1 MATSGSNSETTSIN
15 NVSVFLDNGTTSKPP
30 RFNPSNFSLW
40 KNRMLLFMEGIDSR
54 YLTILRDGPLV
65 PRVWDRFNKDKD
77 GSSSE
82 EDRTSATGRFILK
95 SEKKYTEEDWKLV
108 SLDTKVKSI
117 IAMSLPDEVYHSLVN
132 FSTAKEMWSTLCVLY
147 EGSNEVKKSKKIS
160 LVRKYE
166 LFCHEK
172 GESITNYYNRFNS
185 LLNDLLLLGKVYD
198 NEEVLNK
205 FMDGLPDFWENIC
218 TCIKTSK
225 DLETMPLT
233 VLFGTLVNYEQT
245 KLQRKSLIR
254 DVKTSSIAF
263 MSENSKSK
271 SVCVPQITFPGSD
284 SDVSDVEDH
293 HLSSEVHD
301 CDGDDE
307 GTDACVDQL
316 SDEMAMSGFSRK
328 PSSRFR
334 NGKRFT
340 NGRSF
345 SKSTTC
351 FNCGKKGHF
360 SADCKS
366 SQQSIRPS
374 FGPHRPSRSGSL
386 QSDGSERSSSE
397 RFEKSSSDR
406 FERSSSGRFER
417 SGDSSDK
424 AAVKYKA
431 KYVREKERNAARK
444 GKGLL
449 AESNDWV
456 DEPTSS
462 DDEPKET
469 VNCLMAI
476 IDEDMEEDSSTAL
489 VSTEIPSTSKVH
501 PFHSLTESEKINAY
515 DSLTV
520 DYHNLK
526 HEKKKISALV
536 KSLSSQLRDYSAQS
550 KELEKLKT
558 DIDDLKTINS
568 VISKEKYKLQNLLQ
582 NEQKVVEKWNTASRN
597 LSQIFKDQIPH
608 DDKTGLGYW
617 KSDFE
622 MAFPPSA
629 SELSDL
635 PLNVSSDDLLSS
647 DSMSMCSVNSLDL
660 REQLK
665 FGNFVKAK
673 ELQEVNDSNDFE
685 TPDLSV
691 NHLLNNLTIDD
702 ECSSSSKPSKIP
714 KIDFPK
720 NKRSIDKNKGKFV
733 AHFSEPSKRK
743 ASKAQPPFVPRSV
756 NLNKE
761 THFSK
766 GKGVLGVKPQEPHI
780 KLNFLKKTVCNAP
793 NMTFNYR
800 KCYNCGDTSHYAKD
814 CPSDKIDRKSA
825 LPSSSKPKG
834 PKAKWVIKPH
844 KTWYLDSGCSRH
856 MTGNKSLLLN
866 YVSEKGPSVTF
877 GDDAKGITKG
887 YGTLSNGIITFN
899 KVAYV
904 EGLMHNLLSI
914 SQLCDLGYK
923 VIFDICACNVI
934 NNQGESVLSGSRKEN
949 VYIIN
954 MDNNTETESICF
966 ISDDAEKKSWL
977 WHKKLS
983 HLNFRTLHSLS
994 SKDLVI
1000 GLPKLNI
1007 LKDKVCG
1014 ACEKGKISRS
1024 SFKSKQ
1030 NFSINTPLQLLHVDL
1045 CGPVSTPSLGGKRYI
1060 LVLVDEFSRF
1070 TWTFFL
1076 RHKGDAAEEI
1086 ILFIKKI
1093 EVRTGLPVRSIRSD
1107 NGTEFKNYT
1116 LDAFLNDKGISQ
1128 QFSAVRSPQQNG
1140 VVERKNRTLC
1150 EAARS
1155 MLCEANLPTYF
1166 WAEAVNTAC
1175 YTQNRSLIT
1184 KRLGKTPYELF
1195 KGKKP
1200 KIGFFHVFGCTCYVL
1215 NDRDHLGKFDP
1226 KGDEGIFVGY
1236 SLTPKAY
1243 RVYNLRRKC
1252 IDESIHVDFDDSKTS
1267 SLSSN
1272 SEELNDWVDSYLGPD
1287 PSPPFVNPSS
1297 FSPHSNEPS
1306 TSSNPNVTQ
1315 AIVPFQPT
1323 NNSQTHLFTDPQS
1336 SNPNLSSP
1344 LPHLHNHPHPLPPA
1358 IKWTRD
1364 HPIDQII
1371 GDQQAG
1377 VRTRRGTGNICLYV
1391 NFLSIT
1397 EPKSVNEALSDPSW
1411 VLAMQEELEQFIRNK
1426 VWKLVPKP
1434 FLKTIIGT
1442 KWIFRNKMDELG
1454 TVVRNKARLVA
1465 QGYRQEEGI
1474 DYDETF
1480 APVARLEAIRIFL
1493 AHAAFLNI
1501 KVYQMDVKSAFLNGK
1516 LSEEVYVKQPPGF
1529 EDPHHPDYV
1538 YKLDKALY
1546 GLKQAPRAWY
1556 DTLSEFLTSNKY
1568 IRGKID
1574 NTLFFKKKAGNIIL
1588 VQIYVD
1594 DIIFG
1599 ATDPSMCDEF
1609 ANLMSTNYEMS
1620 MMGELSFFLGLQVKQ
1635 TKEGIFINQS
1645 KYTKDLLKKFSFESC
1660 SPMKT
1665 PMAPPLKLDSDPN
1678 GNSVNITEYR
1688 GMIGSLLYLTAS
1700 RPDIMFSTCLCA
1712 RFQADPKESHL
1723 YAVKRIFRYLKGT
1736 PDLGLWYPKDS
1747 GFDLIGYSD
1756 SDFAGS
1762 KLDRKST
1769 TGSCQLLGG
1778 KLVSWS
1784 SKKQH
1789 SVSTSTAEAEYVA
1802 AGSCCAQIL
1811 WMKNQLQDYDQQFTQ
1826 VPILCDN
1833 SSAIAIANNPVLHS
1847 RSKHIDIRYHF
1858 IRDHISKGDIEL
1870 HFIPTE
1876 YQLADLFT
1884 KPLDEARF
1892 NFLVGE
1898 LGMINLS

>member
-1 MATSGSNSETTSIN
+1 MATSGSNSETTNVN
-15 NVSVFLDNGTTSKPP
+15 NVSVFLGNGTTSKPP
-30 RFNPSNFSLW
+30 RFNPTNFSLW
-40 KNRMLLFMEGIDSR
+40 KNRMLLFMEAIDSR

-65 PRVWDRFNKDKD
+65 PRDRFNKDKD

-82 EDRTSATGRFILK
+82 EDRSSATGRFILK
-95 SEKKYTEEDWKLV
+95 SEKR
-108 SLDTKVKSI
+108 
-117 IAMSLPDEVYHSLVN
+117 MSLPDPDV
-132 FSTAKEMWSTLCVLY
+132 FSPMGPKDPLPGDLKNLPLTD
-147 EGSNEVKKSKKIS
+147 SK
-160 LVRKYE
+160 
-166 LFCHEK
+166 
-172 GESITNYYNRFNS
+172 
-185 LLNDLLLLGKVYD
+185 
-198 NEEVLNK
+198 
-205 FMDGLPDFWENIC
+205 GLPPKD
-218 TCIKTSK
+218 SK
-225 DLETMPLT
+225 DL
-233 VLFGTLVNYEQT
+233 
-245 KLQRKSLIR
+245 
-254 DVKTSSIAF
+254 
-263 MSENSKSK
+263 
-271 SVCVPQITFPGSD
+271 
-284 SDVSDVEDH
+284 
-293 HLSSEVHD
+293 
-301 CDGDDE
+301 
-307 GTDACVDQL
+307 
-316 SDEMAMSGFSRK
+316 
-328 PSSRFR
+328 
-334 NGKRFT
+334 
-340 NGRSF
+340 
-345 SKSTTC
+345 
-351 FNCGKKGHF
+351 
-360 SADCKS
+360 
-366 SQQSIRPS
+366 
-374 FGPHRPSRSGSL
+374 
-386 QSDGSERSSSE
+386 
-397 RFEKSSSDR
+397 
-406 FERSSSGRFER
+406 
-417 SGDSSDK
+417 

-431 KYVREKERNAARK
+431 NYVREKERNAARK

-489 VSTEIPSTSKVH
+489 VSIEIPSTSNVH
-501 PFHSLTESEKINAY
+501 PFHSLTKSEKINAY
-515 DSLTV
+515 DSLAV

-526 HEKKKISALV
+526 HEKKKMSALV

-550 KELEKLKT
+550 IELEKLKS

-568 VISKEKYKLQNLLQ
+568 VISKEKYKLQICSKRNKKLLK
-582 NEQKVVEKWNTASRN
+582 NGTLLPEIFLKSFKIRFLMMIK
-597 LSQIFKDQIPH
+597 LSE
-608 DDKTGLGYW
+608 
-617 KSDFE
+617 FE
-622 MAFPPSA
+622 IAFPPSA

-635 PLNVSSDDLLSS
+635 PLNVSSDDFLSL
-647 DSMSMCSVNSLDL
+647 DSISMCSVNSLDL

-665 FGNFVKAK
+665 FGNFLKAK
-673 ELQEVNDSNDFE
+673 DLQEANDSNDFE
-685 TPDLSV
+685 NPDLSV
-691 NHLLNNLTIDD
+691 NHVLNNLTIDD
-702 ECSSSSKPSKIP
+702 ECSSSSKPSNIP

-720 NKRSIDKNKGKFV
+720 NEKSIGKNNGISV
-733 AHFSEPSKRK
+733 AHFSKPSKRK
-743 ASKAQPPFVPRSV
+743 A
-756 NLNKE
+756 
-761 THFSK
+761 
-766 GKGVLGVKPQEPHI
+766 
-780 KLNFLKKTVCNAP
+780 
-793 NMTFNYR
+793 
-800 KCYNCGDTSHYAKD
+800 KCYNCGDTSHFAKD
-814 CPSDKIDRKSA
+814 CSSDKIDRKSA
-825 LPSSSKPKG
+825 LPSSSEPKG

-856 MTGNKSLLLN
+856 MTENKSLLLN

-904 EGLMHNLLSI
+904 EGLMDNLLSI

-954 MDNNTETESICF
+954 MDNDTEAESICF

-994 SKDLVI
+994 SKGLVI

-1014 ACEKGKISRS
+1014 ACGRGKISRS

-1030 NFSINTPLQLLHVDL
+1030 NFSINTPLQCCTWIYVDQSAHQALVVKGTFSFYLMNSHV
-1045 CGPVSTPSLGGKRYI
+1045 SLGLSFSGTKEMHPNRLFSSSKR
-1060 LVLVDEFSRF
+1060 
-1070 TWTFFL
+1070 L
-1076 RHKGDAAEEI
+1076 RSGRV
-1086 ILFIKKI
+1086 FQ
-1093 EVRTGLPVRSIRSD
+1093 SIRSD
-1107 NGTEFKNYT
+1107 NGTKFKNYT
-1116 LDAFLNDKGISQ
+1116 LDTFLNDKGISQ
-1128 QFSAVRSPQQNG
+1128 QFSAVRTPPQNG

-1150 EAARS
+1150 EVARS
-1155 MLCEANLPTYF
+1155 MLS
-1166 WAEAVNTAC
+1166 C

-1200 KIGFFHVFGCTCYVL
+1200 KIGFFHVFGCICYVL

-1226 KGDEGIFVGY
+1226 KGNLHGIF
-1236 SLTPKAY
+1236 SHPKAY

-1252 IDESIHVDFDDSKTS
+1252 IDESIHVDFNDSKTS
-1267 SLSSN
+1267 SFSSN
-1272 SEELNDWVDSYLGPD
+1272 SKELNDWVDSYLGPD

-1297 FSPHSNEPS
+1297 FTPHYNEPS
-1306 TSSNPNVTQ
+1306 TSSNPNETQ
-1315 AIVPFQPT
+1315 AIVSFQPS
-1323 NNSQTHLFTDPQS
+1323 NNPQTQLYTDPQS
-1336 SNPNLSSP
+1336 FNPNMSSP
-1344 LPHLHNHPHPLPPA
+1344 IPYLHNHPHPLPPA
-1358 IKWTRD
+1358 IMWTWD

-1377 VRTRRGTGNICLYV
+1377 VRTRRGTRNICLYV
-1391 NFLSIT
+1391 NFLSIS
-1397 EPKSVNEALSDPSW
+1397 EPKFINEALSDPSR
-1411 VLAMQEELEQFIRNK
+1411 VLATQEKLEQFIRNK

-1434 FLKTIIGT
+1434 FLKTIIET

-1493 AHAAFLNI
+1493 AHVAFLNI

-1516 LSEEVYVKQPPGF
+1516 LSEEVYLQEPGM
-1529 EDPHHPDYV
+1529 
-1538 YKLDKALY
+1538 
-1546 GLKQAPRAWY
+1546 
-1556 DTLSEFLTSNKY
+1556 TSNKY

-1574 NTLFFKKKAGNIIL
+1574 NTLFVKKKAGNIIL

-1599 ATDPSMCDEF
+1599 AIDPSMCDEF
-1609 ANLMSTNYEMS
+1609 ANLMSTHYEMS

-1645 KYTKDLLKKFSFESC
+1645 KYTKDLVKKFSFESC
-1660 SPMKT
+1660 SPIKT
-1665 PMAPPLKLDSDPN
+1665 LMAPPLKLDSDPN

-1723 YAVKRIFRYLKGT
+1723 NDIKRIFRYLKGT
-1736 PDLGLWYPKDS
+1736 PDLGLCYPKDS
-1747 GFDLIGYSD
+1747 GFDLLGYLD
-1756 SDFAGS
+1756 SNFAGS

-1769 TGSCQLLGG
+1769 TGRCQLLGG

-1784 SKKQH
+1784 SKNKH
-1789 SVSTSTAEAEYVA
+1789 SVSTSTTEAEYVA

-1833 SSAIAIANNPVLHS
+1833 SSAIARANNPVLHS
-1847 RSKHIDIRYHF
+1847 RSNF
-1858 IRDHISKGDIEL
+1858 LVGDHISKDDVEL

-1884 KPLDEARF
+1884 KPLYEARF
-1892 NFLVGE
+1892 NFLVGD
-1898 LGMINLS
+1898 LGMIKLS

>member
-1 MATSGSNSETTSIN
+1 
-15 NVSVFLDNGTTSKPP
+15 
-30 RFNPSNFSLW
+30 
-40 KNRMLLFMEGIDSR
+40 
-54 YLTILRDGPLV
+54 
-65 PRVWDRFNKDKD
+65 
-77 GSSSE
+77 
-82 EDRTSATGRFILK
+82 
-95 SEKKYTEEDWKLV
+95 
-108 SLDTKVKSI
+108 
-117 IAMSLPDEVYHSLVN
+117 MSLPDEVYHSLVN

-166 LFCHEK
+166 LFCNEK

-218 TCIKTSK
+218 TCIKTSM

-271 SVCVPQITFPGSD
+271 SMCVPQITFPGSD

-293 HLSSEVHD
+293 HLSSELHD

-316 SDEMAMSGFSRK
+316 SDEMAMSESPHPDSEMEKGSPMEDPSQNPPPASTVVRRVISQQIANQVSSPSDHPLGLIDLPDLVVFSRMGPK
-328 PSSRFR
+328 DPLPGDLK
-334 NGKRFT
+334 NLPLT
-340 NGRSF
+340 V
-345 SKSTTC
+345 SK
-351 FNCGKKGHF
+351 
-360 SADCKS
+360 
-366 SQQSIRPS
+366 
-374 FGPHRPSRSGSL
+374 GPLP
-386 QSDGSERSSSE
+386 E
-397 RFEKSSSDR
+397 
-406 FERSSSGRFER
+406 
-417 SGDSSDK
+417 DSSDK

-550 KELEKLKT
+550 KELEKLKS

-568 VISKEKYKLQNLLQ
+568 VISKEKYKLQNMLQ

-685 TPDLSV
+685 TLDVSV

-720 NKRSIDKNKGKFV
+720 NKKSIGKNKGKSV

-954 MDNNTETESICF
+954 MDNNTEAESICF

-1024 SFKSKQ
+1024 SFKSKK

-1076 RHKGDAAEEI
+1076 GHKGDAAEEI

-1116 LDAFLNDKGISQ
+1116 LDSFLNDKGISQ

-1166 WAEAVNTAC
+1166 WAEA
-1175 YTQNRSLIT
+1175 
-1184 KRLGKTPYELF
+1184 RLGKTPYELF

-1306 TSSNPNVTQ
+1306 TSSNPNETQ

-1323 NNSQTHLFTDPQS
+1323 NNSQTHLYTDPQS

-1397 EPKSVNEALSDPSW
+1397 EPKSVNEALSNPSW

-1599 ATDPSMCDEF
+1599 ATDSSMCDEF

-1665 PMAPPLKLDSDPN
+1665 PMAPPVKLDSDPN
-1678 GNSVNITEYR
+1678 GNSINITEYR

-1802 AGSCCAQIL
+1802 ARSCCAQIL

>member
-1 MATSGSNSETTSIN
+1 MSVMWRIITSPPKFMIVMVMMKAPMHVWTSYQM
-15 NVSVFLDNGTTSKPP
+15 KWPC
-30 RFNPSNFSLW
+30 R
-40 KNRMLLFMEGIDSR
+40 
-54 YLTILRDGPLV
+54 
-65 PRVWDRFNKDKD
+65 
-77 GSSSE
+77 
-82 EDRTSATGRFILK
+82 
-95 SEKKYTEEDWKLV
+95 V
-108 SLDTKVKSI
+108 SLESPH
-117 IAMSLPDEVYHSLVN
+117 PD
-132 FSTAKEMWSTLCVLY
+132 
-147 EGSNEVKKSKKIS
+147 
-160 LVRKYE
+160 
-166 LFCHEK
+166 
-172 GESITNYYNRFNS
+172 
-185 LLNDLLLLGKVYD
+185 
-198 NEEVLNK
+198 
-205 FMDGLPDFWENIC
+205 
-218 TCIKTSK
+218 
-225 DLETMPLT
+225 
-233 VLFGTLVNYEQT
+233 
-245 KLQRKSLIR
+245 
-254 DVKTSSIAF
+254 
-263 MSENSKSK
+263 SE
-271 SVCVPQITFPGSD
+271 
-284 SDVSDVEDH
+284 
-293 HLSSEVHD
+293 
-301 CDGDDE
+301 
-307 GTDACVDQL
+307 
-316 SDEMAMSGFSRK
+316 
-328 PSSRFR
+328 
-334 NGKRFT
+334 

-351 FNCGKKGHF
+351 FNCGTKGHF

-374 FGPHRPSRSGSL
+374 FVPHRPSRSGGL
-386 QSDGSERSSSE
+386 QSDGSERSSSG
-397 RFEKSSSDR
+397 RFEKSSPDR
-406 FERSSSGRFER
+406 FERSFSGRFER

-424 AAVKYKA
+424 AVVKYKA

-476 IDEDMEEDSSTAL
+476 IDEDMEEDSSTTL
-489 VSTEIPSTSKVH
+489 VSTEIPSTSK
-501 PFHSLTESEKINAY
+501 
-515 DSLTV
+515 
-520 DYHNLK
+520 
-526 HEKKKISALV
+526 
-536 KSLSSQLRDYSAQS
+536 
-550 KELEKLKT
+550 
-558 DIDDLKTINS
+558 
-568 VISKEKYKLQNLLQ
+568 
-582 NEQKVVEKWNTASRN
+582 
-597 LSQIFKDQIPH
+597 IPH

-617 KSDFE
+617 KSEFE

-647 DSMSMCSVNSLDL
+647 DSMCSVNSLDL

-685 TPDLSV
+685 TPDLS
-691 NHLLNNLTIDD
+691 
-702 ECSSSSKPSKIP
+702 
-714 KIDFPK
+714 
-720 NKRSIDKNKGKFV
+720 
-733 AHFSEPSKRK
+733 
-743 ASKAQPPFVPRSV
+743 ASKAQPPFVHRSV

-766 GKGVLGVKPQEPHI
+766 GKGVLGVKPQEPDI
-780 KLNFLKKTVCNAP
+780 KLNFLEKAVCNTP

-814 CPSDKIDRKSA
+814 CPSEKIDRKSA

-834 PKAKWVIKPH
+834 PKAKHV
-844 KTWYLDSGCSRH
+844 
-856 MTGNKSLLLN
+856 TGNKSLLLN

-887 YGTLSNGIITFN
+887 YG
-899 KVAYV
+899 
-904 EGLMHNLLSI
+904 
-914 SQLCDLGYK
+914 
-923 VIFDICACNVI
+923 
-934 NNQGESVLSGSRKEN
+934 ESVLSGSRKEN

-954 MDNNTETESICF
+954 MDNNTEAESICF

-1007 LKDKVCG
+1007 LKDRVCG

-1030 NFSINTPLQLLHVDL
+1030 NFSISTPLQLLHVDL
-1045 CGPVSTPSLGGKRYI
+1045 CGPVSTPSLGGKRNLSTI
-1060 LVLVDEFSRF
+1060 FCC
-1070 TWTFFL
+1070 
-1076 RHKGDAAEEI
+1076 
-1086 ILFIKKI
+1086 KI
-1093 EVRTGLPVRSIRSD
+1093 
-1107 NGTEFKNYT
+1107 
-1116 LDAFLNDKGISQ
+1116 
-1128 QFSAVRSPQQNG
+1128 SPQQNE

-1155 MLCEANLPTYF
+1155 MMCEANLPTYF

-1236 SLTPKAY
+1236 SLSPKAY

-1252 IDESIHVDFDDSKTS
+1252 IDESIHVDFDESKTS

-1297 FSPHSNEPS
+1297 FTPHSNEPS
-1306 TSSNPNVTQ
+1306 TSSNPNETQ
-1315 AIVPFQPT
+1315 AIFPFQPS
-1323 NNSQTHLFTDPQS
+1323 NNSQTHLYTDTPS
-1336 SNPNLSSP
+1336 LNPNLSSP

-1397 EPKSVNEALSDPSW
+1397 EPKSINEALSDPSW
-1411 VLAMQEELEQFIRNK
+1411 VLSMQEELEQFIRNK

-1493 AHAAFLNI
+1493 AHAAFLNV
-1501 KVYQMDVKSAFLNGK
+1501 KVYQIDVKSAFLNGK

-1546 GLKQAPRAWY
+1546 GLNF
-1556 DTLSEFLTSNKY
+1556 D
-1568 IRGKID
+1568 
-1574 NTLFFKKKAGNIIL
+1574 
-1588 VQIYVD
+1588 
-1594 DIIFG
+1594 
-1599 ATDPSMCDEF
+1599 
-1609 ANLMSTNYEMS
+1609 
-1620 MMGELSFFLGLQVKQ
+1620 
-1635 TKEGIFINQS
+1635 
-1645 KYTKDLLKKFSFESC
+1645 SC

-1665 PMAPPLKLDSDPN
+1665 PMALPLKLDFDPN

-1688 GMIGSLLYLTAS
+1688 GMIGSLLYLAAS
-1700 RPDIMFSTCLCA
+1700 RPDIMFSTC
-1712 RFQADPKESHL
+1712 
-1723 YAVKRIFRYLKGT
+1723 T

-1833 SSAIAIANNPVLHS
+1833 SSAIAIQTIQCYTPDPS
-1847 RSKHIDIRYHF
+1847 I
-1858 IRDHISKGDIEL
+1858 
-1870 HFIPTE
+1870 
-1876 YQLADLFT
+1876 
-1884 KPLDEARF
+1884 
-1892 NFLVGE
+1892 
-1898 LGMINLS
+1898 

>member
-40 KNRMLLFMEGIDSR
+40 KNRMLLFMEDIDSR

-95 SEKKYTEEDWKLV
+95 SEKKYTKEDWKLV

-205 FMDGLPDFWENIC
+205 FMDCLPDFWENIC

-233 VLFGTLVNYEQT
+233 M
-245 KLQRKSLIR
+245 

-316 SDEMAMSGFSRK
+316 SDEMAMSESPHPDSEMENGSLMEY
-328 PSSRFR
+328 PSQ
-334 NGKRFT
+334 NPPLA
-340 NGRSF
+340 
-345 SKSTTC
+345 STVVRRVT
-351 FNCGKKGHF
+351 
-360 SADCKS
+360 
-366 SQQSIRPS
+366 SQQVAN
-374 FGPHRPSRSGSL
+374 
-386 QSDGSERSSSE
+386 QVSSPFDHPLCLIDLPDLILFR

-444 GKGLL
+444 GRGLL

-489 VSTEIPSTSKVH
+489 VSTEIPSTSK
-501 PFHSLTESEKINAY
+501 INAY

-550 KELEKLKT
+550 KELKKLKS

-568 VISKEKYKLQNLLQ
+568 VISKEKYKLQNMLQ

-597 LSQIFKDQIPH
+597 LSQIFQDQIPH

-617 KSDFE
+617 KSEFE

-647 DSMSMCSVNSLDL
+647 DSMCSVNSLDL

-673 ELQEVNDSNDFE
+673 ELQEANDSNDFE

-720 NKRSIDKNKGKFV
+720 NKKSICKNKGKSV

-780 KLNFLKKTVCNAP
+780 KLNFLEKAVCNTP
-793 NMTFNYR
+793 NMTFNHR

-825 LPSSSKPKG
+825 LPSSKPKG

-877 GDDAKGITKG
+877 GDEAKGITKG

-949 VYIIN
+949 VYIIY
-954 MDNNTETESICF
+954 MDNNTEAESICF

-1086 ILFIKKI
+1086 ILFIKRI

-1184 KRLGKTPYELF
+1184 KRLGQTPYELF
-1195 KGKKP
+1195 KGKKN
-1200 KIGFFHVFGCTCYVL
+1200 KIGFFHVFGLIPKVMRESSWDILSPPKPTECT
-1215 NDRDHLGKFDP
+1215 
-1226 KGDEGIFVGY
+1226 
-1236 SLTPKAY
+1236 T
-1243 RVYNLRRKC
+1243 
-1252 IDESIHVDFDDSKTS
+1252 SKTS
-1267 SLSSN
+1267 PLSSN

-1297 FSPHSNEPS
+1297 FSPQSNEPS
-1306 TSSNPNVTQ
+1306 SSSNPNETQ
-1315 AIVPFQPT
+1315 AIVPFQPSD
-1323 NNSQTHLFTDPQS
+1323 NSQTHLYTDTPS
-1336 SNPNLSSP
+1336 LNPNRSSP

-1397 EPKSVNEALSDPSW
+1397 EPKSINEALSNPSW

-1454 TVVRNKARLVA
+1454 TVVRNKAKLVA

-1620 MMGELSFFLGLQVKQ
+1620 MMGDYHFFLGLQVKQ

-1660 SPMKT
+1660 FPMKS

-1769 TGSCQLLGG
+1769 TGSCQLLEG

-1811 WMKNQLQDYDQQFTQ
+1811 WMKNQLQDYDQQFNQ
-1826 VPILCDN
+1826 VPIPCDN

-1858 IRDHISKGDIEL
+1858 I
-1870 HFIPTE
+1870 
-1876 YQLADLFT
+1876 
-1884 KPLDEARF
+1884 
-1892 NFLVGE
+1892 
-1898 LGMINLS
+1898 